1 MELAGEICLE
11 GKLVSGGMTFMRR
24 NIFQEMLLLLDA
36 TAGAVPG
43 RKGGLR
49 NRMSSDL
56 ISRQAAIDIL
66 LEKLIQNGDM
76 YLAADAP
83 KWVESLQT
91 AFDKEKAMKEL
102 RDAAVLKNEDGIWYV
117 TLKDALD
124 IVEKGGIE

>member
-1 MELAGEICLE
+1 
-11 GKLVSGGMTFMRR
+11 
-24 NIFQEMLLLLDA
+24 
-36 TAGAVPG
+36 
-43 RKGGLR
+43 
-49 NRMSSDL
+49 MSDDL
-56 ISRQAAIDIL
+56 ITRQTVIDIL
-66 LEKLIQNGDM
+66 LKNLIQNGDM